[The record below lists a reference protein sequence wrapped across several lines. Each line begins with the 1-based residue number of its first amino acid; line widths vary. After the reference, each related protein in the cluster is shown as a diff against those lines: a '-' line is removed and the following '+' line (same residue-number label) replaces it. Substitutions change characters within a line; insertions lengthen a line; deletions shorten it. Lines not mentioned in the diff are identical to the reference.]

1 MVGQPPQPD
10 STTGRR
16 GAPPGARK
24 GARRT
29 YGAARLALLVGSGVA
44 AGGFWVGVVSA
55 PLPGAAG
62 PVEASNAGMGG
73 STADMA
79 GMRHGPG
86 GMDPAGTGAGQSM
99 RHGARRMDHGGAAGA
114 RLRTRGS

>member
-10 STTGRR
+10 STTAGRAAR
-16 GAPPGARK
+16 PGARR

-55 PLPGAAG
+55 PLQGAAG
-62 PVEASNAGMGG
+62 PAEASNAGMRG

-86 GMDPAGTGAGQSM
+86 GMDAAGAGQSM
-99 RHGARRMDHGGAAGA
+99 RHGARGMDHGGTAEA